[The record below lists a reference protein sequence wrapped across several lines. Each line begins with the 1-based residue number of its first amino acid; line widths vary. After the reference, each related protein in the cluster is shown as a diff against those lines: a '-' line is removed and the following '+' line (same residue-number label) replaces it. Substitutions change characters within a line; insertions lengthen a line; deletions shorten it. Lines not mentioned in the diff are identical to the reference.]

1 MMRRLTCVFCGKQYI
16 VSKFCKCDAYDYEC
30 HKCFKDRKNKEKEP
44 STKKPKALKNVG
56 ERLVNY
62 NTNTKGL

>member
-1 MMRRLTCVFCGKQYI
+1 MRRLTCVYCGREYI
-16 VSKFCKCDAYDYEC
+16 VSKFCKSDAYDYEC
-30 HKCFKDRKNKEKEP
+30 HKCFKDRKKRAFD
-44 STKKPKALKNVG
+44 KKPKARNVG